1 MLLGLGTSNY
11 LPFVL
16 NFLDILYCG
25 AKVVLLKYKPNPDR
39 LQVKTLEWLL
49 KCTPYLEPGSEWFL
63 PHSLLILPSRFWI
76 FKHDSLLRTSSPL
89 GLRLYIIMY
98 QYSQSLHA
106 LVTTSLSG
114 AWFSCDVFQGVPI
127 IFVSFMKLFSPPSS
141 LPWWVLRRV
150 DFIC

>member
-114 AWFSCDVFQGVPI
+114 AWFGSLAMC
-127 IFVSFMKLFSPPSS
+127 SKESLSS
-141 LPWWVLRRV
+141 LFHLWNYLVLHLLFP
-150 DFIC
+150 DEFSGG